1 MTRLARLSY
10 VAARFFPETPS
21 STSGWRAADGPASN
35 PLEVTLGSIG
45 TFGLALVQIPGMEAP
60 DQTFTEWFVQMFKDG
75 GELMW
80 PLAASAVWG
89 LVVIVV
95 KLIDL
100 TVKGIRTNKVL
111 REVDQLMA
119 QRKITEAMAVAR
131 DSNTPAGR
139 ILYAAL
145 ERRDEGTERV
155 MKAVEN
161 VGVLEMAGLER
172 GLVSLATVSNVAPLL
187 GFLGT
192 VMGMIEAFA
201 AIEAAGEVEA
211 TLVAAGIKVAL
222 ITTAAGLTIAIPINI
237 AHNYFVSKIDRLVID
252 MEESAQKMIDTLHAM
267 EVGASAVG

>member
-1 MTRLARLSY
+1 
-10 VAARFFPETPS
+10 
-21 STSGWRAADGPASN
+21 
-35 PLEVTLGSIG
+35 LEVTLGSIG
-45 TFGLALVQIPGMEAP
+45 TFGLALVQIPGLEAP

-80 PLAASAVWG
+80 PLAACAVWG
-89 LVVIVV
+89 LIVIVW

-100 TVKGIRTNKVL
+100 TSKGIRTSKVL
-111 REVDQLMA
+111 REVDDLMA
-119 QRKITEAMAVAR
+119 KRKITEAMAVAR

-139 ILYAAL
+139 ILYAGL
-145 ERRDEGTERV
+145 ERREEGTERV
-155 MKAVEN
+155 MKAIEN
-161 VGVLEMAGLER
+161 VGMLEMAGLER

-267 EVGASAVG
+267 EVGTAVSG